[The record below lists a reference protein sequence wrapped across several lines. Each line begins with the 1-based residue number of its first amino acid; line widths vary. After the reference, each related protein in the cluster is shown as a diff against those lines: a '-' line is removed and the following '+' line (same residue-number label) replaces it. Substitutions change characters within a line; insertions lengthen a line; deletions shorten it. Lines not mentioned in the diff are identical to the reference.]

1 MTTAD
6 TWTAV
11 DQFFE
16 QRFVTPSDR
25 DRALAA
31 ALQASTA
38 AGLPAIAVSPSQ
50 GKLLELF
57 VRMQQ
62 ATRVLEVGTLG
73 GYSAI
78 CMAGALPATGT
89 LVTLE
94 LDPHHAEVAKQ
105 NIARAGLAAI
115 VEVRV
120 GAALDSLAQLVASK
134 VAPFDLVF
142 IDADKP
148 NNPNYVRRAL
158 ELVRVGTVI
167 IVDNVVRNGR
177 VADPKDTDPRV
188 IGSRECLDLLAAE
201 PRLRATAIQTVGSKG
216 YDGFAIAYVV
226 S

>member
-1 MTTAD
+1 MTTTE

-16 QRFVTPSDR
+16 QRFVTPNDR
-25 DRALAA
+25 DRVLATALEE
-31 ALQASTA
+31 STK

-57 VRMQQ
+57 VRMQH
-62 ATRVLEVGTLG
+62 AMRVLEVGTLG

-78 CMAGALPATGT
+78 CMAGALPAGGT

-94 LDPHHAEVAKQ
+94 LDPHHVEVARR
-105 NIARAGLAAI
+105 NVARAGLAAVVDI
-115 VEVRV
+115 RV
-120 GAALDSLAQLVASK
+120 GAALDSLAQLVAAK
-134 VAPFDLVF
+134 GAPFDLVF

-148 NNPNYVRRAL
+148 NNPSYVKRAL
-158 ELVRVGTVI
+158 ELVRIGSVI

-188 IGSRECLDLLAAE
+188 LGSRDCLDLLGAE

-226 S
+226 A